1 MPKHR
6 LIALYLYY
14 SAKTSIRNRQFPQV
28 RFKLPVFV
36 EISACFARG
45 WSVIPLVGGAEI
57 SRGKRPLV
65 RWQTYTRRLPSPSEL
80 DAWFGSQAQPAY
92 GVVCGLVSGLVV
104 LDLDD
109 PMLAQRFVE
118 HFPHLVDT
126 FIVCS
131 GQRGTPHLYWR
142 VDYPVRSR
150 TFPGGDLKAE
160 GGYVVGPGSVIGG
173 HSWQI
178 ASDLPVR
185 AIQQDE
191 LEAVLNFL
199 LPPARPQPEMPSGE
213 SVRDYPAL
221 YRFYAGR
228 FHSRNQALFV
238 TACHMRDH
246 GAGEAQAVEALARLH
261 AVQPAPDGRVE
272 PFSSRYAEALRTI
285 RSAYS
290 RPARLQRQP
299 DSDGCVSRLPNSVR
313 EALLNRP
320 DGVVVARLIEAAHIK
335 GLSAG
340 AVVTEPQLCRLLAG
354 ILSRESIR
362 KALAARLDDGLPVF
376 CPPEN
381 PPAMAEIP
389 DGMARQKNAFLS
401 AGQKQTRH
409 FVLPDAAE
417 LCRRLDVQNRGG
429 DPLTLQDVSSSRQ
442 YRQALHKALIRRRP
456 GVYAQAFLGARLGL
470 SSRSIRRY
478 NREAGVRA
486 QPTYHETPL
495 FFTTLDQVPQSA
507 DIRRYDIRTGGQF
520 LLDDTGKRWPL
531 KREIAAQLLAQG
543 RHVSVM
549 RQGCSHYSVGDRLA
563 GAQAAGSHTAAPAA
577 VERLFVPAQS
587 VIAVASAGPQ
597 ITALD
602 TDRFASR
609 PQQPQDSPNLA
620 REGRFTPRS
629 AKSGVGSCKRQFRR
643 PLADFAAERTACHVY
658 RVVDAISLPNARR
671 LVDAYGSQPV
681 EAALRKFRWLKAQGK
696 VTRPAGLLVTLAR
709 MSWRASQYQ
718 HTPAPRFHAEPARRS
733 RATGYVHPTRDPL
746 WQSAAYRDWRAEFFG
761 MDDPLVNVTLEE
773 MAF

>member
-1 MPKHR
+1 M
-6 LIALYLYY
+6 
-14 SAKTSIRNRQFPQV
+14 
-28 RFKLPVFV
+28 PVFV

-45 WSVIPLVGGAEI
+45 WSVIPLVGGPEI
-57 SRGKRPLV
+57 SRGKRPII
-65 RWQTYTRRLPSPSEL
+65 RWQTYSRRLPCPSEL
-80 DAWFGSQAQPAY
+80 DAWFGSQTQPAY

-109 PMLAQRFVE
+109 PVLAQRFARQ
-118 HFPHLVDT
+118 FPHLLDT
-126 FIVCS
+126 FMVRS
-131 GQRGTPHLYWR
+131 GQRGTPHLYWH

-173 HSWQI
+173 HTWR
-178 ASDLPVR
+178 AVNDVPVR
-185 AIQQDE
+185 AIRRDE

-199 LPPARPQPEMPSGE
+199 LPPAQPQPEMRSGE
-213 SVRDYPAL
+213 PVRDYPAL
-221 YRFYAGR
+221 YRFYAWR
-228 FHSRNQALFV
+228 FHSRNQALFM

-246 GAGEAQAVEALARLH
+246 GAGEAQAVETLARVH
-261 AVQPAPDGRVE
+261 AAHPTPDGRAE
-272 PFSSRYAEALRTI
+272 PFASRYAEALRTI

-299 DSDGCVSRLPNSVR
+299 DSEDISRLPNSVR

-320 DGVVVARLIEAAHIK
+320 DGAVVARLIDAAQIK

-376 CPPEN
+376 CPPVN

-389 DGMARQKNAFLS
+389 DGMAGQKNAFLS
-401 AGQKQTRH
+401 AGQKQTRQ
-409 FVLPDAAE
+409 FVLPHAAV
-417 LCRRLDVQNRGG
+417 LCRRLGVQDRGG

-478 NREAGVRA
+478 NRKTGVRA

-507 DIRRYDIRTGGQF
+507 DIGRYDIRTGGQF

-543 RHVSVM
+543 RHVSIM
-549 RQGCSHYSVGDRLA
+549 RQGCSHYSVGDIPA
-563 GAQAAGSHTAAPAA
+563 SVQAAESQTAAPA
-577 VERLFVPAQS
+577 VVDRLFVPAQT
-587 VIAVASAGPQ
+587 AVAAASAGLR
-597 ITALD
+597 IAALD
-602 TDRFASR
+602 TNLSASR
-609 PQQPQDSPNLA
+609 PQPPQDSPNLA

-709 MSWRASQYQ
+709 MSWRASQRQ

-761 MDDPLVNVTLEE
+761 LDDPLVNVTLEE
-773 MAF
+773 IAF